1 MRLMF
6 HDDSCGELLDHEGR
20 CPSCGFHPDM
30 QSTAFRDVPEPEVR
44 ERQALGRTFLGEGR
58 KEIR

>member
-6 HDDSCGELLDHEGR
+6 HDDSCGELLDRDGR
-20 CPSCGFHPDM
+20 CPSCGLHPDM
-30 QSTAFRDVPEPEVR
+30 QSTGFRDVPEPEVR

-58 KEIR
+58 KPVG